1 MHSGGFVACTQDVDI
16 PAVHDVAGAH
26 ARSGQVLADLVI
38 GERIIPVGPGCW
50 ILGNGLEVVNSCR
63 ESSESCV
70 PGHATALP
78 VGGSSEGVSKE
89 HLFMEITARRGRQD
103 ILVKDLGSRNGTY
116 IMSADGWRT
125 KMEKLTTL
133 VLRDGDS
140 LILGRLE
147 VRGGRLNRK

>member
-1 MHSGGFVACTQDVDI
+1 M
-16 PAVHDVAGAH
+16 
-26 ARSGQVLADLVI
+26 
-38 GERIIPVGPGCW
+38 IPVGPGCW
-50 ILGNGLEVVNSCR
+50 ILGNGQEVLSSCR
-63 ESSESCV
+63 DSSESCV
-70 PGHATALP
+70 PRYATALS
-78 VGGSSEGVSKE
+78 VGGASEGVSKE

-147 VRGGRLNRK
+147 VGVNLRSFQSPSTTQHSFPATEAQTPATLAQTPASAIT